1 MAAFWDGHSKLLEL
15 QWNPCGRG
23 ALEQGKLLISQLG
36 INSMASWSLSFFP
49 LPISMWRRKSTSG
62 VSIDFNFINLLGFAC
77 YATYTATF
85 LFSPVVRDQYAAR
98 HPAAPEP
105 TVRFNDLAFAG
116 LGVVMCL
123 IAYSMFWPGLSGL
136 HTPRRQRVSWTMRGL
151 FSGCVLA
158 PLVVI
163 CIVLAR
169 SPDGGNDPFSWAWID
184 VVSVT

>member
-1 MAAFWDGHSKLLEL
+1 
-15 QWNPCGRG
+15 
-23 ALEQGKLLISQLG
+23 
-36 INSMASWSLSFFP
+36 
-49 LPISMWRRKSTSG
+49 MWRRKSTSG

-77 YATYTATF
+77 YAIYTATF

-98 HPAAPEP
+98 HPAATEP

-123 IAYSMFWPGLSGL
+123 LAYSMFWPGLSGL
-136 HTPRRQRVSWTMRGL
+136 HTPRRQRVSWIMRGL